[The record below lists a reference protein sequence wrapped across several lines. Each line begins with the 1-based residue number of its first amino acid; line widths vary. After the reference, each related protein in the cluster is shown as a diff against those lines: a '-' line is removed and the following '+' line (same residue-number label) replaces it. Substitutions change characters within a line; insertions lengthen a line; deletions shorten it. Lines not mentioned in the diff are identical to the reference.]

1 MKTLKSLKSLILI
14 LAFAFVAIGCS
25 NSTSKNDSVE
35 GSLPELMTKIY
46 SGSERE
52 NSNLVNTEIT
62 AENLSYYT
70 GLDSLDFK
78 EGLASE
84 PMINVD
90 PHSVVLLRIND
101 VSQVED
107 IKSQIK
113 AKVDPRKWICVEVA
127 PENVIVDNI
136 GDLVII
142 IMDNNE
148 SAKLHENFK
157 NLSK

>member
-1 MKTLKSLKSLILI
+1 MKTLKTLKSLILI

-25 NSTSKNDSVE
+25 NSTSKNASVE

-46 SGSERE
+46 SGTERE
-52 NSNLVNTEIT
+52 SAKLVNTEINS
-62 AENLSYYT
+62 ENLSYYT

-113 AKVDPRKWICVEVA
+113 AKVDPRKWVCVEVA

-136 GDLVII
+136 GDLVIV

-148 SAKLHENFK
+148 SKELHENFK

>member
-1 MKTLKSLKSLILI
+1 MKTLKNLKSLILI

-25 NSTSKNDSVE
+25 NSTSKNASIE

-46 SGSERE
+46 SGTERE
-52 NSNLVNTEIT
+52 TANLINTEIT
-62 AENLSYYT
+62 AENLNYYT

-90 PHSVVLLRIND
+90 PHSVVLLRVND

-136 GDLVII
+136 GDLVIV

-148 SAKLHENFK
+148 SKALHENFK